1 MSKPRYALV
10 AFVSCAVTAL
20 AFTGGALA
28 YQGSQEAPRL
38 ACSSAM
44 PDSEADFTEM
54 HEFGRSG
61 HDGYYK
67 ELVQIGC
74 KVNPQAAR

>member
-28 YQGSQEAPRL
+28 YQGRW
-38 ACSSAM
+38 
-44 PDSEADFTEM
+44 
-54 HEFGRSG
+54 G
-61 HDGYYK
+61 
-67 ELVQIGC
+67 
-74 KVNPQAAR
+74 PQVYDILFPF